1 MSKKVI
7 RSVGIDLGT
16 STIKMS
22 SANGEDLVRIPSII
36 GDPNP
41 GWTGMTLDKSL
52 ENNLVLEEEGKSFFV
67 GELARLQSEI
77 KRALASEGKMK
88 SIRDAAMAIKAA
100 LSLYV
105 KDDGEEIVMATGVPV
120 ATSQDEMSKLSKGLT
135 GKINLTVK
143 NDATEEKHTFNIK
156 VNKCLVLPEP
166 YGSYYQILK
175 SSGENRAVDAII
187 VDIGHGSTDILT
199 VYQGRLMRTASGSL
213 EEAVDTLTTR
223 MARTLQEQTG
233 KIIRA
238 FDLMRTIEKNMEAVM
253 IGGQQYDVKEI
264 KSYYIQNI
272 SEIIIDET
280 SRLLGT
286 LPPDAWIEKVI
297 LTGGGAYVFGEVLK
311 EMMWK
316 DNIVKSPEEVVVP
329 KNPVM
334 CNAQG
339 FELIATSR
347 MKAEARG
354 TAESSKKKKK

>member
-1 MSKKVI
+1 MSKKVL

-16 STIKMS
+16 STIKIS
-22 SANGEDLVRIPSII
+22 SNNGSDLKRIPSII

-52 ENNLVLEEEGKSFFV
+52 ENNLVLEEGGQTFFV

-88 SIRDAAMAIKAA
+88 SIKDAVMAIKAA
-100 LSLYV
+100 LSLFI
-105 KDDGEEIVMATGVPV
+105 KGDGEQILIATGVPV
-120 ATSQDEMSKLSKGLT
+120 ATSQDEMSTLSKGLSEEMEL
-135 GKINLTVK
+135 NVR
-143 NDATEEKHTFNIK
+143 NDATGETHSYNIN
-156 VNKCLVLPEP
+156 VQKCLVLPEP

-175 SSGENRAVDAII
+175 TSGESRAVDAII

-223 MARTLQEQTG
+223 MARTLQEKTG
-233 KIIRA
+233 KIIRP
-238 FDLMRTIEKNMEAVM
+238 FDLMKTIEKNLKAVM
-253 IGGQQYDVKEI
+253 VGGQQYDVSEVKE
-264 KSYYIQNI
+264 YYTQSI

-286 LPPDAWIEKVI
+286 LPPDAWIERVI
-297 LTGGGAYVFGEVLK
+297 LTGGGAYVFGDTLK

-316 DNIVKSPEEVVVP
+316 ENIVKSPEEVVVP
-329 KNPVM
+329 DNPVM
-334 CNAQG
+334 CNAMG
-339 FELIATSR
+339 FELIAQSR
-347 MKAEARG
+347 MKQEA
-354 TAESSKKKKK
+354 KNK

>member
-1 MSKKVI
+1 MSKKNL

-22 SANGEDLVRIPSII
+22 SNDGKALVRIPSII

-52 ENNLVLEEEGKSFFV
+52 ENNLVLEEGGQTFFV

-88 SIRDAAMAIKAA
+88 SIKDAVMAIKAA
-100 LSLYV
+100 LSLFI
-105 KDDGEEIVMATGVPV
+105 KSDGEEILIATGVPV
-120 ATSQDEMSKLSKGLT
+120 ATSQEEMSTLSKGLSE
-135 GKINLTVK
+135 KMEINVR
-143 NDATEEKHTFNIK
+143 NDATGETHSYN
-156 VNKCLVLPEP
+156 VNVQKCLVLPEP
-166 YGSYYQILK
+166 YGSYYYILK
-175 SSGENRAVDAII
+175 TSGENRAVDAII

-233 KIIRA
+233 KIIRP
-238 FDLMRTIEKNMEAVM
+238 FDLMKTIEKNLKAVM
-253 IGGQQYDVKEI
+253 VGGQQYDVSEVKE
-264 KSYYIQNI
+264 YYIQNI

-280 SRLLGT
+280 TRLLGT
-286 LPPDAWIEKVI
+286 LPPDAWIERVI
-297 LTGGGAYVFGEVLK
+297 LTGGGAHVFGTALK

-316 DNIVKSPEEVVVP
+316 ENIVKSPEEVVVP
-329 KNPVM
+329 PDPVM
-334 CNAQG
+334 CNAMG
-339 FELIATSR
+339 FELIAASR
-347 MKAEARG
+347 MKAE
-354 TAESSKKKKK
+354 SK